1 MINVWES
8 FWLAYKIGSF
18 LKQLCCWVGAPKW
31 SRRVWFFLCFA
42 PVLLGSLGKHF
53 EWLFLPL
60 EFNNVCTFVIFQV
73 PLKPGRSLMDWIRLT
88 KSGKDLTGLKGRL
101 IEVTEDELAKHNK
114 KEDCWIC
121 IRGWLLPCCFF
132 IFCLASV
139 LYLKCNKATNY
150 HHQKSSPQNSV
161 VCRLCVDQV

>member
-1 MINVWES
+1 MKNMGCVIS
-8 FWLAYKIGSF
+8 
-18 LKQLCCWVGAPKW
+18 
-31 SRRVWFFLCFA
+31 CFVR
-42 PVLLGSLGKHF
+42 VLLGSLEKCI

-88 KSGKDLTGLKGRL
+88 KSGRDLTGLKGRL

-121 IRGWLLPCCFF
+121 IRGWLL
-132 IFCLASV
+132 
-139 LYLKCNKATNY
+139 
-150 HHQKSSPQNSV
+150 
-161 VCRLCVDQV
+161 